1 MQRGSH
7 IYLSGLREQYVAH
20 GRKLHPI
27 PRLEMTT
34 EVRLVGLLNPYDSQ
48 EGLPS

>member
-20 GRKLHPI
+20 GRKLYPT
-27 PRLEMTT
+27 PTLEMTT
-34 EVRLVGLLNPYDSQ
+34 DVRLLGLLNPYASQ